1 MKILRSLSFAVVAA
15 LTATPT
21 QAQEKIFYASVY
33 STNEWKE
40 FGDSYAETGIYSFPL
55 DSYSRTL
62 VKEDSDLDASGGG
75 TMTEDFYFCTKEINF
90 GAWSDITHFTFKPD
104 TWTFNSQLY
113 GTRQGVATDLAYDHT
128 TSKIYGCFSTDPDL
142 GETEGGYVFG
152 TIDEGSG
159 ERFPIKAIDTPWIAL
174 GCNRAGELYAVDM
187 QGTLLKV
194 NKTNGDTDIIANLGV
209 TANRRST
216 GAIDTA
222 TGTFYVV
229 FTNEDSSTVDELGY
243 SLTTSKLYAVDIAA
257 GTATEIYEFADG
269 EGMGGMYI
277 PGPLSDD
284 NAPAAASDFSAS
296 FADGALDGTISF
308 TAPAKSFG
316 GADLD
321 SDISYLIRANG
332 SLFAQGTAA
341 PNAKVD
347 ARGEVDSDGEF
358 EFTLELSNAVGRGPK
373 SKLSMWVGHDTPIN
387 ISDASLTYTDGE
399 FIVKWQH
406 PTATEHGG
414 YMDPALLSYD
424 VTRLPDNVKVA
435 SATTSTTIADPVAIP
450 ASMTGYSYRIDMLY
464 RGTPVSSYT
473 TSVYNLGTMPLPYK
487 LDFENDDSFDQ
498 LTIIDAN
505 GDRAEW
511 YREYG
516 WYIEAQ
522 DLECAAALYPYSST
536 KQADDWMILPVLA
549 LESGAKY
556 AVKFQVSTASQD
568 CAERLAVY
576 YGPAPEPDAQTN
588 ILMAAK
594 EYAIYDP
601 VDECLVFSPAESG
614 MYNIGFYAC
623 SDPDGAGLG
632 IRNIEVNKVANAA
645 IDNIADD
652 NETAVPAGLY
662 NLQGVKVAGDS
673 CGGLFIEVNADG
685 TARKVL
691 RR

>member
-1 MKILRSLSFAVVAA
+1 M
-15 LTATPT
+15 P
-21 QAQEKIFYASVY
+21 EKVFYASVY

-55 DSYSRTL
+55 DNYSRTL

-113 GTRQGVATDLAYDHT
+113 GTQQGVATDLAYDHT

-159 ERFPIKAIDTPWIAL
+159 ERFPIKSIDIPWIAL
-174 GCNRAGELYAVDM
+174 GCNRTGELYAVDM
-187 QGTLLKV
+187 QGALLKV
-194 NKTNGDTDIIANLGV
+194 NKINGVTEEIANLGV

-222 TGTFYVV
+222 TGIFYVV

-257 GTATEIYEFADG
+257 GKATEIYEFADG

-284 NAPAAASDFSAS
+284 NAPAEATDLSAN
-296 FADGALDGTISF
+296 FTAGALNGTISF
-308 TAPAKSFG
+308 TAPAKTFG
-316 GADLD
+316 GTNLD

-341 PNAKVD
+341 PGAKIEAQGKVD
-347 ARGEVDSDGEF
+347 TDGEF
-358 EFTLELSNAVGRGPK
+358 EFILELSNAAGRGPK
-373 SKLSMWVGHDTPIN
+373 SKLSMWIGHDTPVK

-406 PTATEHGG
+406 PTETEHGG
-414 YMDPALLSYD
+414 YMDQSLLSYD

-435 SATTSTTIADPVAIP
+435 SATTNTAVSDPVSIQE
-450 ASMTGYSYRIDMLY
+450 SMTGYSYRIDMLY
-464 RGTPVSSYT
+464 RGTPISSYT
-473 TSVYNLGTMPLPYK
+473 TATYNLGTVALPYK

-511 YREYG
+511 YREYS

-536 KQADDWMILPVLA
+536 KQADDWMILPA
-549 LESGAKY
+549 LTLEAGAKY
-556 AVKFQVSTASQD
+556 ALEFQVSTASQD
-568 CAERLAVY
+568 CTERLAVY
-576 YGPAPEPDAQTN
+576 YGTAPDPDALTN
-588 ILMAAK
+588 PLMAAK
-594 EYAIYDP
+594 EYAIFDP
-601 VDECLVFSPAESG
+601 VDERLVFSPAKSG
-614 MYNIGFYAC
+614 MYHIGFHAC

-632 IRNIEVNKVANAA
+632 IRNIEVDKVANAA
-645 IDNIADD
+645 IDSIAVD
-652 NETAVPAGLY
+652 NEPAVPAGLY
-662 NLQGVKVAGDS
+662 NLQGIKVTGNS
-673 CGGLFIEVNADG
+673 CAGLFIEVNADG
-685 TARKVL
+685 SVRKVL
-691 RR
+691 RH